1 MSVERNITL
10 PPEQQEIKEAFR
22 ALVKAYGGQDA
33 VAKRLGTRQ
42 QRISDCCSTTTD
54 AFPRADEIATLE
66 AETVGYPG
74 HPHVTAVLAR
84 QRLRELVP
92 TPNITATGRDLLM
105 LFARQ
110 SKGNS
115 ELAEAIL
122 EAHED
127 DHVDCAEAEQ
137 IEAAADQVITTALA
151 IRAEA
156 RMIQREYR
164 Q

>member
-10 PPEQQEIKEAFR
+10 PPEQQEIKEACR

-33 VAKRLGTRQ
+33 AAKRLGTRQ
-42 QRISDCCSTTTD
+42 QRISDCCSTSTD
-54 AFPRADEIATLE
+54 AFLRIDEIAILE

-84 QRLRELVP
+84 QRSRELVP
-92 TPNITATGRDLLM
+92 TPNIAATGRDLLV
-105 LFARQ
+105 LFAKQ

-115 ELAEAIL
+115 KLAEKIL
-122 EAHED
+122 DAHED
-127 DHVDCAEAEQ
+127 DHVDADEAAQ
-137 IEAAADQVITTALA
+137 IEAAADQAAATALA
-151 IRAEA
+151 IRSEA

>member
-10 PPEQQEIKEAFR
+10 PPEQQEIKEACR

-33 VAKRLGTRQ
+33 AAKRLGTRQ
-42 QRISDCCSTTTD
+42 QRISDCCSTSTD
-54 AFPRADEIATLE
+54 AFLRIDEIAILE

-74 HPHVTAVLAR
+74 HPHVTSVLAR
-84 QRLRELVP
+84 QRSRELVP
-92 TPNITATGRDLLM
+92 TPNIAATGRDLLV
-105 LFARQ
+105 LFAKQ

-115 ELAEAIL
+115 KLAEKIL
-122 EAHED
+122 DAHED
-127 DHVDCAEAEQ
+127 DHVDADEAAQ
-137 IEAAADQVITTALA
+137 IEAAADQAAATALA
-151 IRAEA
+151 IRSEA

>member
-42 QRISDCCSTTTD
+42 QRISDFCSTTTD

-74 HPHVTAVLAR
+74 HPHVTTVLAR

-127 DHVDCAEAEQ
+127 EHVDCAEAEQ
-137 IEAAADQVITTALA
+137 IEAAADQVIATALA

>member
-1 MSVERNITL
+1 VTVERNITL
-10 PPEQQEIKEAFR
+10 PPEQQEIKEACR

-33 VAKRLGTRQ
+33 AATRLGTRQ
-42 QRISDCCSTTTD
+42 QRISDCCSTSTD
-54 AFPRADEIATLE
+54 AFLRIDEIAVLE

-92 TPNITATGRDLLM
+92 TPAIAATGRDLLM

-115 ELAEAIL
+115 ELAEAVL
-122 EAHED
+122 NAHDD
-127 DHVDCAEAEQ
+127 DHVDYHEAVM
-137 IEAAADQVITTALA
+137 IETAADQVLSTILA

-156 RMIQREYR
+156 RMIAREHR
-164 Q
+164 S